1 MLAKFLLK
9 ERRLNVTMR
18 KFRVSPEEF
27 KRRTDVVLEEMKGKD
42 IKGFVFWS
50 SVSIFYLSGFAFIP
64 TERPLCLILSQDGK
78 KTIFGPRLEL
88 EHARECPE
96 VADIKTY
103 PDYPGKTHPMKQLGK
118 LLEEMGLGT
127 GKIGSDGGGYASSS
141 GYRGPKLSEVLPSA
155 EILIDPYL
163 IENMRMVKS
172 KEEILLIKESC
183 RWGNLAHKFLQ
194 LYSKPGAYENEI
206 SARASLEATLAMI
219 NTLGPLYDPTT
230 IGRGG
235 ASAGF
240 RGQIGPNSALPH
252 AMSINAVLK
261 PGDVLVTGAGAGV
274 FGYNSELER
283 TMFVGEPDDEKKK
296 YFDLMMQAQQV
307 AFDNIRPGRKCS
319 EVDAAVSAFYEKHSL
334 WDYWRHHTGHALGLL
349 GHEAPF
355 FDVADDTVIKPG
367 MVFSVEP
374 GLYVMG
380 LGGFRHSDTILVTET
395 GIEMLTYYP
404 RDLESLICG

>member
-1 MLAKFLLK
+1 M
-9 ERRLNVTMR
+9 RRENYKLMQKLR
-18 KFRVSPEEF
+18 ISPKEF
-27 KRRTDVVLEEMKGKD
+27 KRRTDLVIDSMKERD
-42 IKGFVFWS
+42 LNAFIFWS

-64 TERPLCLILSQDGK
+64 TERPLCLILSKDGT

-88 EHARECPE
+88 EHAQECLE
-96 VADIKTY
+96 IQDVKTY
-103 PDYPGKTHPMKQLGK
+103 PDYPDTVHPMTRLGQLLK
-118 LLEEMGLGT
+118 EMGVDS
-127 GKIGSDGGGYASSS
+127 GKIGSDGAGYGSSQ
-141 GYRGPKLSEVLPSA
+141 GYRGPQLAEVLPLA
-155 EILIDPYL
+155 EIVVDPYL
-163 IENMRMVKS
+163 VEEMRMVKS
-172 KEEILLIKESC
+172 EEEIALIKESC
-183 RWGNLAHKFLQ
+183 RWGNLAHRFLQ
-194 LYSKPGAYENEI
+194 NYSKPGSFENEI
-206 SARASLEATLAMI
+206 SARASLEATLAMM

-252 AMSINAVLK
+252 AMSINAMLK

-283 TMFVGEPDDEKKK
+283 TMFVGEPDKEKTK
-296 YFDLMMQAQQV
+296 FFNLMMQAQEI

-319 EVDAAVSAFYEKHSL
+319 EVDAAVREFYEKNGL
-334 WDYWRHHTGHALGLL
+334 WDYWRHHTGHAIGLL

-355 FDVADDTVIKPG
+355 FDIGDHTIMKPG

-380 LGGFRHSDTILVTET
+380 LGGFRHSDTVLVTET
-395 GIEMLTYYP
+395 GMEMLTYYA
-404 RDLESLICG
+404 RDLESMIC